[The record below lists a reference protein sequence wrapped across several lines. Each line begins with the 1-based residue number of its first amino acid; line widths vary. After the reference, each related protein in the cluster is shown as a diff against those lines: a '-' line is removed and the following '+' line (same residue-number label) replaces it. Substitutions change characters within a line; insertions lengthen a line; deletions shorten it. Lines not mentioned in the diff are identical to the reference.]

1 MTLRIVVADD
11 QALFRST
18 LTLLINS
25 EKGMRVVAEASG
37 GAEAVRAARNH
48 IPDVIVMDIRM
59 PGIDGL
65 QATKAIVDDPR
76 LSECRILVLTTFEQD
91 EYVMLALRAGA
102 SGFVG
107 KDLAP
112 AALLDAIRTVARGDA
127 LLSPFA
133 TKLLISQ
140 FLSRP
145 TVGGGRGSFDVL
157 TPREREAVMLVATG
171 LANSEL
177 AEQLGIST
185 LTAKTHVNRAMT
197 KLGVRDRAQLVI
209 AAYQEG
215 LVRPGT
221 DPTIARRSSIT

>member
-1 MTLRIVVADD
+1 MTIRVVVADD

-18 LTLLINS
+18 VTLLINS
-25 EKGMRVVAEASG
+25 EAGLQVVAEAAD

-48 IPDVIVMDIRM
+48 VPDVMVMDIRM

-76 LSECRILVLTTFEQD
+76 LRQCRILILTTFEQD

-112 AALLDAIRTVARGDA
+112 AALLAAIRTVARGDA
-127 LLSPFA
+127 LLSPSA

-140 FLSRP
+140 FLSHP
-145 TVGGGRGSFDVL
+145 TVGSGRGAFDVL
-157 TPREREAVMLVATG
+157 TPREREVVMLVATG
-171 LANSEL
+171 LSNGEL
-177 AEQLGIST
+177 AGQLGIST

-215 LVRPGT
+215 LVRPG
-221 DPTIARRSSIT
+221 RLG